1 MLSPS
6 LESWL
11 SEGPFTLALSSSF
24 FGFYSHCAVVTV
36 LYEKGY
42 RPQKITGTS
51 AGALVGGA
59 LASGM
64 TPEHFRDVIFA
75 KTLKDYWDPKIG
87 FGILAG
93 KKFLKIMEDHFVPTF
108 DKAHVPLEVGV
119 LDIITMKTLFMN
131 SGSLPQAVFA
141 SCAVPG
147 MFHPVKIGKRYY
159 YDGGVFNKAGINYE
173 KSEERILNVF
183 LESNGITGIYERKT
197 SFAKLKDQHRVL
209 RFPQTPSVNFRAL
222 ETGVQ
227 AYNNVYSRTQKAFE
241 QKFSNGIINA

>member
-1 MLSPS
+1 MLSAN

-11 SEGPFTLALSSSF
+11 SEGPYTLALSSSF

-36 LYEKGY
+36 LYERGFK
-42 RPQKITGTS
+42 PQKITGTS

-64 TPEHFRDVIFA
+64 APDHFRDVIFA
-75 KTLKDYWDPKIG
+75 KTFKDYWDPKFG
-87 FGILAG
+87 FGIIAG

-119 LDIITMKTLFMN
+119 LDIITMKTLFMS

-197 SFAKLKDQHRVL
+197 SFSKLKDQHRVL
-209 RFPQTPSVNFRAL
+209 RFPQTLNVNFRAL

-227 AYNNVYSRTQKAFE
+227 AYHDTYARTQKAFD
-241 QKFSNGIINA
+241 QKFHKGIISA